1 MFKKIMLPAVII
13 MTILAVNTATFAEPN
28 RSMARKLDITT
39 FQLTKDL
46 DGTKTF
52 ERNQIISG
60 RAENGSE
67 ITMSVYWFRT
77 DEDRSILSKK
87 KILGDFNNKGQ
98 WIMEEKSKWV
108 VGASEIFAKPV
119 TLNPG
124 NNRIIISVKDKESNV
139 KDEVVNVE
147 VVFKNE
153 LTDFINS
160 IIMKNLK

>member
-52 ERNQIISG
+52 EKNQIISG

-77 DEDRSILSKK
+77 DEDRIILSKK

-124 NNRIIISVKDKESNV
+124 NNRIIISVKDKENNV

>member
-1 MFKKIMLPAVII
+1 MFKKITLPLVVV
-13 MTILAVNTATFAEPN
+13 MTILTFNTATFAEPN
-28 RSMARKLDITT
+28 RSVAGRLDVTT
-39 FQLTKDL
+39 FQLTKNL

-52 ERNQIISG
+52 ERNQVISG

-67 ITMSVYWFRT
+67 ITMTVFWFKT
-77 DEDRSILSKK
+77 VEDRSILFRR
-87 KILGDFNNKGQ
+87 KITGEANNKGQ
-98 WIMEEKSKWV
+98 WIMQEKSKWE

-124 NNRIIISVKDKESNV
+124 NNRIIISVKDKASNV

-160 IIMKNLK
+160 IIMKNIK